1 MNGIITMSYKI
12 ILYLFFKSLFERVKC
27 GKLLIQLL
35 VYLVSLQIGYIVA
48 QDADIYSFNRVSIPL
63 SIGNNFS
70 LLSKTVLFTNYTS
83 YDSPKLVFIQ
93 QSFQRDIIELDKF
106 TLRIQFLYRKS
117 NLPEIGSQSEYR
129 PIQELIYSHDNSI
142 NLRQKLRIEQRF
154 KDQYS
159 NRIWYSFNLN
169 VLSKSDR
176 FLPKRISN
184 DFLIDFNNVRKKV
197 ENRLTFRLIE
207 DLNNKPI
214 EIGIQHRL
222 RNLYNNEKIKHL
234 IVLRTNWSIG

>member
-1 MNGIITMSYKI
+1 M
-12 ILYLFFKSLFERVKC
+12 
-27 GKLLIQLL
+27 IQLL

-48 QDADIYSFNRVSIPL
+48 QNADIYSFNRVSIPL

-106 TLRIQFLYRKS
+106 TLRIQFLYRRS

-142 NLRQKLRIEQRF
+142 NLHRNYALNSALKINTAIEF
-154 KDQYS
+154 GT
-159 NRIWYSFNLN
+159 
-169 VLSKSDR
+169 
-176 FLPKRISN
+176 P
-184 DFLIDFNNVRKKV
+184 
-197 ENRLTFRLIE
+197 
-207 DLNNKPI
+207 
-214 EIGIQHRL
+214 
-222 RNLYNNEKIKHL
+222 
-234 IVLRTNWSIG
+234 SI